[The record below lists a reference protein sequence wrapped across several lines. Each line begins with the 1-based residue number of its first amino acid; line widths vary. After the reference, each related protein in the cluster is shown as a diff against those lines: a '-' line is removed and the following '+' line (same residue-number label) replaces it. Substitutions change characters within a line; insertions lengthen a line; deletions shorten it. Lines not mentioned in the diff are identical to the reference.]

1 MYKPLLF
8 RHILQTKILINRH
21 KTDIKLTYNRHK
33 TVIFDGLM
41 ALYACYYCF
50 TAPIKASPFEH
61 SCSRCVILL
70 LAFKFSR
77 ELNSNMPSC
86 ISREVIGCLNSLEN
100 WEVRRQLSIPELPSR
115 SPSPYFAPL
124 RCLLR
129 IIASFTSPLTRYL
142 CQFYVGSMSV
152 LCRFYVSLTSFYVL
166 LTC

>member
-1 MYKPLLF
+1 
-8 RHILQTKILINRH
+8 
-21 KTDIKLTYNRHK
+21 
-33 TVIFDGLM
+33 M

-100 WEVRRQLSIPELPSR
+100 WEVRRQLSIPELPSQ

-152 LCRFYVSLTSFYVL
+152 LCQFDVFLCSANLLIISNLSSRLCRMSVVFAFFFSFNYFLLADSCPFPSLIAR
-166 LTC
+166 